1 MHWGS
6 HKKYCK
12 RLASFTASADFQR
25 FEEHE
30 KLDALLHTHL
40 IAELSS
46 NVFSDVRAKQLST
59 FMSLLPGPQHGPP
72 PIACPMSVGV
82 EVHQNLEALFSR
94 SGNNNF
100 AVYNHLTTIAHGVFP
115 LASRLFNHSCLP
127 NAVAK
132 YLIRQGE
139 PVRMEVVALREIRA
153 TEEVICS
160 EFKML

>member
-1 MHWGS
+1 
-6 HKKYCK
+6 
-12 RLASFTASADFQR
+12 
-25 FEEHE
+25 
-30 KLDALLHTHL
+30 
-40 IAELSS
+40 
-46 NVFSDVRAKQLST
+46 
-59 FMSLLPGPQHGPP
+59 
-72 PIACPMSVGV
+72 MSVGV
-82 EVHQNLEALFSR
+82 EVHQSLEALFSR

-100 AVYNHLTTIAHGVFP
+100 AVYNHLTTIAHGIFP

-127 NAVAK
+127 NAVAT